1 MKSKITNGRK
11 MDRFKVLLF
20 TVLAG
25 SVFVSGCGA
34 EHSGKKVEQI
44 RISGGGKAEAM
55 VAAEMVLGQMG
66 FAISKSDFE
75 SGYITTL
82 PLRTGQFFEFWRKD
96 AVGSF
101 NSAESNLHC
110 IRRTVEIKITEEAEQ
125 VSVGCVVA
133 VERLSLSEAPLGK
146 RSEAYDKFP
155 QRERLERS
163 GLESIG
169 RDLRESRGAEWIDL
183 GEDAELATVI
193 LKQIESRLR
202 IGEKK

>member
-1 MKSKITNGRK
+1 

-25 SVFVSGCGA
+25 SVLLSGCGA
-34 EHSGKKVEQI
+34 EYSSKKAEQL

-55 VAAEMVLGQMG
+55 VAAEMVLGKMG

-75 SGYITTL
+75 SGYITTR
-82 PLRTGQFFEFWRKD
+82 PLRTGQFFEFWRSD
-96 AVGSF
+96 AVGEF

-110 IRRTVEIKITEEAEQ
+110 IRRTVVIDVTKEAEQ
-125 VSVGCVVA
+125 LCVGCDVS
-133 VERLSLSEAPLGK
+133 VERLSLSRGSLGS

-155 QRERLERS
+155 ESRS
-163 GLESIG
+163 LESFNLKSIG
-169 RDLRESRGAEWIDL
+169 KDLRESRGAEWIEL

-193 LKQIESRLR
+193 LKQIEERLK

>member
-1 MKSKITNGRK
+1 
-11 MDRFKVLLF
+11 MDRFKVLSF

-25 SVFVSGCGA
+25 LAFLSGCGT
-34 EHSGKKVEQI
+34 EYSGKKVEEI

-55 VAAEMVLGQMG
+55 VAAEIVLGRMG
-66 FAISKSDFE
+66 FKVSKSDFE
-75 SGYITTL
+75 SGYITTR
-82 PLRTGQFFEFWRKD
+82 PLRTGQFFEFWRSD

-125 VSVGCVVA
+125 LSVGCDVA
-133 VERLSLSEAPLGK
+133 VARLSLSEAPLEK
-146 RSEAYDKFP
+146 RSEAYEKFP
-155 QRERLERS
+155 QSSRLERS
-163 GLESIG
+163 GLEWIA
-169 RDLRESRGAEWIDL
+169 RDLRENRGAEWIDL

-193 LKQIESRLR
+193 LKQIEERLR

>member
-1 MKSKITNGRK
+1 MKSKKTNGRK
-11 MDRFKVLLF
+11 MDRFKALLF
-20 TVLAG
+20 TFLASFVLL
-25 SVFVSGCGA
+25 SGCGA
-34 EHSGKKVEQI
+34 EYSGKKVEQI
-44 RISGGGKAEAM
+44 RIIGGGKAEAM
-55 VAAEMVLGQMG
+55 VAGEMVLGKMG

-82 PLRTGQFFEFWRKD
+82 PLRTGQFFEFWRND

-101 NSAESNLHC
+101 NSTESNLHC

-125 VSVGCVVA
+125 LYVDCDVA
-133 VERLSLSEAPLGK
+133 VERLSLSEAPLDK

-155 QRERLERS
+155 QSSRLEHS
-163 GLESIG
+163 GLESIE

-183 GEDAELATVI
+183 GEDAELTTVI
-193 LKQIESRLR
+193 LKRIEARLR